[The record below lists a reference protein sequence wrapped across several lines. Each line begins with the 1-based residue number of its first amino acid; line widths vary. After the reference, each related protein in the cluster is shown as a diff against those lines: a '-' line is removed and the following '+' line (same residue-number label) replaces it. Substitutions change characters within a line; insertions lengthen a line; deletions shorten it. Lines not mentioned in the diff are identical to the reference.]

1 MKRHELKSDALGNQS
16 ELSNASNIVDVTG
29 ALTLTIG
36 DSGKKLVLRA
46 AAGAEIELPAV
57 TAGKWEF
64 EIYVGSAFATTNWTV
79 VSTTNVIQG
88 GAIVNSVY
96 VPGVN
101 ENTISFVATAETI
114 GDFVRIFSD
123 GTNILSSGV
132 GALAGSIT
140 YTAP

>member
-1 MKRHELKSDALGNQS
+1 MERNETKTAANGDISK
-16 ELSNASNIVDVTG
+16 LSLADNIVTVAAAT
-29 ALTLTIG
+29 TLTKA
-36 DSGKKLVLRA
+36 DSGKIIVLNA
-46 AAGAEIELPAV
+46 AAGAAITLPA
-57 TAGKWEF
+57 ASSKWNF
-64 EIYVGSAFATTNWTV
+64 KFYVGAAFATTNWTIV
-79 VSTTNVIQG
+79 APANVIQG

-114 GDFVRIFSD
+114 GDFVEVFSD
-123 GTNILSSGV
+123 GTNILSNGV